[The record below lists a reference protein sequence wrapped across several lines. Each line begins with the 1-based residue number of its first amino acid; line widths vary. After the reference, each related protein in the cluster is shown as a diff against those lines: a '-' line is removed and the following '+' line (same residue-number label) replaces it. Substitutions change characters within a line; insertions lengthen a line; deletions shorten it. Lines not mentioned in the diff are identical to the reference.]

1 MYVAQSG
8 FDNSL
13 KDNFYDILGNVVRK
27 LGKTEIAVMAGD
39 FNRLVGSNAESLR
52 TSMEI
57 VVMELE
63 INGKRSL
70 SFVQL

>member
-1 MYVAQSG
+1 MYVVQSG

-27 LGKTEIAVMAGD
+27 LGKKEIAVMAGD

>member
-1 MYVAQSG
+1 MQSG

-27 LGKTEIAVMAGD
+27 LGKKKIAVMAGD
-39 FNRLVGSNAESLR
+39 FNGLVGSNAESLS

>member
-1 MYVAQSG
+1 M
-8 FDNSL
+8 

-27 LGKTEIAVMAGD
+27 LGKKKIAVMAGD
-39 FNRLVGSNAESLR
+39 FNGLVGSNAESLS

>member
-8 FDNSL
+8 FDNIL
-13 KDNFYDILGNVVRK
+13 KDNFYDILSNVVRK
-27 LGKTEIAVMAGD
+27 LGKKEIAVMAGD